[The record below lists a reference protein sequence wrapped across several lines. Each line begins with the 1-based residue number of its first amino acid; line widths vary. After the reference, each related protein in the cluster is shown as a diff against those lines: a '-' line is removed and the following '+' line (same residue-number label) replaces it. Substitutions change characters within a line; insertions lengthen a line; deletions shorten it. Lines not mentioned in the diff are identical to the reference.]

1 MAESGEPPYDVG
13 YAKPPSKTRFKPG
26 QSGNPRG
33 RLRVTRR
40 CRPTRRGWRCCRRSD
55 QALTQLNIGTLLGSV
70 HYTRLGEYD
79 SDYFT
84 DPNIQRALAR
94 FQQALASIERNME
107 SSGLA
112 QTYPYLLPSLIPQ
125 SINI

>member
-1 MAESGEPPYDVG
+1 
-13 YAKPPSKTRFKPG
+13 
-26 QSGNPRG
+26 
-33 RLRVTRR
+33 
-40 CRPTRRGWRCCRRSD
+40 
-55 QALTQLNIGTLLGSV
+55 LLGSV
-70 HYTRLGEYD
+70 YYTRLGEYD

-84 DPNIQRALAR
+84 DSNIQRALAR
-94 FQQALASIERNME
+94 FQEALASIERNME

>member
-1 MAESGEPPYDVG
+1 
-13 YAKPPSKTRFKPG
+13 
-26 QSGNPRG
+26 
-33 RLRVTRR
+33 
-40 CRPTRRGWRCCRRSD
+40 
-55 QALTQLNIGTLLGSV
+55 LLGSV
-70 HYTRLGEYD
+70 YYTRLGEYY

-84 DPNIQRALAR
+84 DSKIQRALAR
-94 FQQALASIERNME
+94 FQEALASIERNME